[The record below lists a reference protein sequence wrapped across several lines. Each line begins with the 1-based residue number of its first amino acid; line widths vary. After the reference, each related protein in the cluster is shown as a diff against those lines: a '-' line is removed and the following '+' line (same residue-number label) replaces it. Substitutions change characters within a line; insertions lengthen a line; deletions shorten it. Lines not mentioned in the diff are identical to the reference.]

1 MGSQPSQSSPRSFS
15 PFYLYILFRAKSQDQ
30 LTLKR
35 VEGKD
40 LKFRRQGGKEKPE
53 NSKEEEL
60 VWQGRNPKRIRCP
73 GSKEKREFQ
82 NRRDNWSV
90 SLRNRLQEAFLW
102 E

>member
-1 MGSQPSQSSPRSFS
+1 M
-15 PFYLYILFRAKSQDQ
+15 SQDQ

-60 VWQGRNPKRIRCP
+60 VWQGKNLRENSVLEAKR
-73 GSKEKREFQ
+73 KENFKTEGITGQFP
-82 NRRDNWSV
+82 
-90 SLRNRLQEAFLW
+90 
-102 E
+102 